1 MRFLFSGLIAHLLI
15 YIRPI
20 FKSARIIILCNRFN
34 PVISFVKILFRL
46 DFLFASYVDLVFLA
60 YLVGWL
66 VNF

>member
-46 DFLFASYVDLVFLA
+46 DFLFACYVDLVFLA